1 MTPHRKEP
9 LPTPHSPYGLDF
21 RHMPE
26 ILVKKTRN
34 EPGEASLEVTIPP
47 DNVKAAEERATKF
60 YQQRARLPGFR
71 QGKVPAAVVRKKF
84 ADDIRQ
90 ETLRELVQESWR
102 VAQKQEELKPIA
114 DPHIH
119 NLKWE
124 EGAPVTF
131 ELHVEL
137 KPELKLQRL
146 GGFRL
151 TRTVPA
157 VTAAQVDAQL
167 NAMREQRAPWTPVAG
182 EKPKPKDLVDV
193 AIATRENN
201 EVKDPQ
207 PYQFVLGEGRAIP
220 DVEARIMGLT
230 PGESVDATVRFP
242 DDFAEEAKRGQTRD
256 IQLTLR
262 EVKRQELPVLDDAF
276 AREMGDFESLD
287 ALRSAVAEDLKKEAE
302 READAR
308 VRAELVEQIVQAN
321 NVVAPRPVV
330 ERVLGMY
337 AQAYEIPEERW
348 EKFAQEFRSVAE
360 SQVRRD
366 LVLDTVVESQNLR
379 ATEAELD
386 QRIQELAERRGMKPA
401 ELYASLEK
409 AKRLRDVARSITE
422 EKVFAYLLSQSTVEP
437 A

>member
-1 MTPHRKEP
+1 
-9 LPTPHSPYGLDF
+9 
-21 RHMPE
+21 MPD
-26 ILVKKTRN
+26 ILVKKTRV

-47 DNVKAAEERATKF
+47 DNVKAAEERATKV

-124 EGAPVTF
+124 DGAPVTF
-131 ELHVEL
+131 EFHVEL

-151 TRTVPA
+151 TRKVA
-157 VTAAQVDAQL
+157 AITAAQVEQQL
-167 NAMREQRAPWTPVAG
+167 NTMREQRAPWTPVAG

-193 AIATRENN
+193 IIATRENGAGGAGG
-201 EVKDPQ
+201 EGGEGGGGGGGEAKDPQ

-220 DVEARIMGLT
+220 DVEERIMNLL
-230 PGESVDATVRFP
+230 PGGSVDAAVRFP
-242 DDFAEEAKRGQTRD
+242 DGFAEEAKRGQTRD
-256 IQLTLR
+256 IRLTLR
-262 EVKRQELPVLDDAF
+262 EVKRQELPAPDDGF
-276 AREMGDFESLD
+276 AREMGDFESLE
-287 ALRSAVAEDLKKEAE
+287 ALRATIGADLGKEAE
-302 READAR
+302 RDADAH
-308 VRAELVEQIVQAN
+308 VRTELIDQIVQAN
-321 NVVAPRPVV
+321 SVVAPRPLV
-330 ERVLGMY
+330 ERVLGAY
-337 AQAYEIPEERW
+337 AQAYEVPEERW
-348 EKFAQEFRSVAE
+348 QQFAQEFRTIAE
-360 SQVRRD
+360 AQVRRD
-366 LVLDTVVESQNLR
+366 LVLDYVVESQNLR

-386 QRIQELAERRGMKPA
+386 QKVQELAERRGMPA
-401 ELYASLEK
+401 AQLYASLEK

-422 EKVFAYLLSQSTVEP
+422 EKVFSYLLSQSTVEQ

>member
-1 MTPHRKEP
+1 
-9 LPTPHSPYGLDF
+9 
-21 RHMPE
+21 MPE
-26 ILVKKTRN
+26 ILVKKTRA

-47 DNVKAAEERATKF
+47 DNVKAAEERATKV

-102 VAQKQEELKPIA
+102 VAQKQEELKP
-114 DPHIH
+114 
-119 NLKWE
+119 
-124 EGAPVTF
+124 
-131 ELHVEL
+131 
-137 KPELKLQRL
+137 
-146 GGFRL
+146 
-151 TRTVPA
+151 
-157 VTAAQVDAQL
+157 
-167 NAMREQRAPWTPVAG
+167 
-182 EKPKPKDLVDV
+182 KDLVDV
-193 AIATRENN
+193 TIATREAGTD
-201 EVKDPQ
+201 EVKDPE

-220 DVEARIMGLT
+220 DVEERIMSLT

-256 IQLTLR
+256 IRLTLR
-262 EVKRQELPVLDDAF
+262 EVKRQQLPALDDAF

-287 ALRSAVAEDLKKEAE
+287 ALRTAVAEDLKKEAE

-308 VRAELVEQIVQAN
+308 VRAELIEQIVQAN
-321 NVVAPRPVV
+321 NVVAPRPLV

-348 EKFAQEFRSVAE
+348 EKFAQEFRAVAE

-386 QRIQELAERRGMKPA
+386 QRLQELAERRGMQAA

-409 AKRLRDVARSITE
+409 AKRLRDVARSLTE
-422 EKVFAYLLSQSTVEP
+422 EKVFAYLLSQSTVEQ

>member
-1 MTPHRKEP
+1 
-9 LPTPHSPYGLDF
+9 
-21 RHMPE
+21 MPE
-26 ILVKKTRN
+26 ILVKKTKV

-71 QGKVPAAVVRKKF
+71 QGKAPAAVVRKKF
-84 ADDIRQ
+84 GDDIRQ
-90 ETLRELVQESWR
+90 EALRELVQESWR

-124 EGAPVTF
+124 DGAPVTF
-131 ELHVEL
+131 EFHVEL
-137 KPELKLQRL
+137 KPELRLQRL

-151 TRTVPA
+151 TRKV
-157 VTAAQVDAQL
+157 AAITEAQIDQQL
-167 NAMREQRAPWTPVAG
+167 NMMREQRAPWTPVAG

-193 AIATRENN
+193 TIATRETG

-220 DVEARIMGLT
+220 DVEERIMSLL

-256 IQLTLR
+256 IHLTLR
-262 EVKRQELPVLDDAF
+262 EVKRQELPALDDAL
-276 AREMGDFESLD
+276 AREMGDFESLE
-287 ALRSAVAEDLKKEAE
+287 ALRAAIAADLRKEAE
-302 READAR
+302 READAKL
-308 VRAELVEQIVQAN
+308 RAELVDQIVQAN
-321 NVVAPRPVV
+321 SVVAPRPLV
-330 ERVLGMY
+330 ERVLGAY
-337 AQAYEIPEERW
+337 AQAYEVAEERW
-348 EKFAQEFRSVAE
+348 PQFAQEFRTIAE

-366 LVLDTVVESQNLR
+366 LVLDNVVESQKLQ

-386 QRIQELAERRGMKPA
+386 QKVQELADRRGIKAA

-422 EKVFAYLLSQSTVEP
+422 EKVFAYLLSQSTVEQ

>member
-1 MTPHRKEP
+1 
-9 LPTPHSPYGLDF
+9 
-21 RHMPE
+21 MPE
-26 ILVKKTRN
+26 ILVKKTKV
-34 EPGEASLEVTIPP
+34 EPGEASLEVSIPP
-47 DNVKAAEERATKF
+47 ESVKAAEDRATKF
-60 YQQRARLPGFR
+60 YQARARLPRFR
-71 QGKVPAAVVRKKF
+71 QGKAPAAVVKKKF

-124 EGAPVTF
+124 DGAPVTF
-131 ELHVEL
+131 EFHVEL

-157 VTAAQVDAQL
+157 VTAAQVDTQIDAL
-167 NAMREQRAPWTPVAG
+167 REQRAPWTPVAG
-182 EKPKPKDLVDV
+182 EQPKPKDLVDV
-193 AIATRENN
+193 IIATREHG
-201 EVKDPQ
+201 EEKDPQ

-220 DVEARIMGLT
+220 DVEQRIMSLT
-230 PGESVDATVRFP
+230 PGESVEATVRFP

-256 IQLTLR
+256 VKITLR
-262 EVKRQELPVLDDAF
+262 EVKRQELPALDDAF
-276 AREMGDFESLD
+276 ARETGDFESVD
-287 ALRSAVAEDLKKEAE
+287 ALRTAVTADLTKEAG
-302 READAR
+302 READAK
-308 VRAELVEQIVQAN
+308 VRGDLVQQIIEAN
-321 NVVAPRPVV
+321 NVVAPRPLV

-337 AQAYEIPEERW
+337 AQAYEVPEERW
-348 EKFAQEFRSVAE
+348 PQFAKEFQTVAE
-360 SQVRRD
+360 SQVKRD
-366 LVLDTVVESQNLR
+366 LVLDHVVESQNLR

-386 QRIQELAERRGMKPA
+386 ERIQQLAERRGMKAA

>member
-1 MTPHRKEP
+1 
-9 LPTPHSPYGLDF
+9 
-21 RHMPE
+21 MPE
-26 ILVKKTRN
+26 ILVRKTKV

-60 YQQRARLPGFR
+60 YQERARLPGFR

-84 ADDIRQ
+84 AEGIRE

-124 EGAPVTF
+124 QGSPVTF
-131 ELHVEL
+131 EFHVEL

-157 VTAAQVDAQL
+157 ITAAQVDAQL
-167 NAMREQRAPWTPVAG
+167 NAMREQRAPWTPVAN

-193 AIATRENN
+193 TIAGRENG

-220 DVEARIMGLT
+220 DVEERIMGLL
-230 PGESVDATVRFP
+230 PGESVDATVKFP

-256 IQLTLR
+256 VHLTLR
-262 EVKRQELPVLDDAF
+262 EVKRQELPALDDAF
-276 AREMGDFESLD
+276 AREMGDFESLE
-287 ALRSAVAEDLKKEAE
+287 ALRTAVAADLGKEAE
-302 READAR
+302 READAK
-308 VRAELVEQIVQAN
+308 VRTALVQEIVEAN
-321 NVVAPRPVV
+321 NVVAPRPLV
-330 ERVLGMY
+330 ERVLGAY

-348 EKFAQEFRSVAE
+348 QQFAQEFRTIAE
-360 SQVRRD
+360 SQVKRD
-366 LVLDTVVESQNLR
+366 LVLDHVVESQQLR

-422 EKVFAYLLSQSTVEP
+422 EKVFSYLLSQSTVEP
-437 A
+437 

>member
-1 MTPHRKEP
+1 
-9 LPTPHSPYGLDF
+9 
-21 RHMPE
+21 MPE
-26 ILVKKTRN
+26 ILVKKTRA
-34 EPGEASLEVTIPP
+34 EPGEASLEVTISP
-47 DNVKAAEERATKF
+47 DNVKAAEERATKV

-84 ADDIRQ
+84 AEDIRQ

-124 EGAPVTF
+124 AGAPVTF
-131 ELHVEL
+131 EFHVEL

-157 VTAAQVDAQL
+157 VRAAQIDAQL
-167 NAMREQRAPWTPVAG
+167 STMREQRAPWTPVAG

-193 AIATRENN
+193 IIATRENG

-207 PYQFVLGEGRAIP
+207 PYQLVLGEGRAIP
-220 DVEARIMGLT
+220 DVEERIMSLT
-230 PGESVDATVRFP
+230 PGESADATVRFP

-256 IQLTLR
+256 IQVTLR
-262 EVKRQELPVLDDAF
+262 EVKRQELAALDDAF
-276 AREMGDFESLD
+276 AREMGDFESLE
-287 ALRSAVAEDLKKEAE
+287 ALRSAVAADLGKEAE
-302 READAR
+302 RDADAR
-308 VRAELVEQIVQAN
+308 VRAELIEQIIQAN
-321 NVVAPRPVV
+321 NVVAPRPLV

-337 AQAYEIPEERW
+337 AQAYEVPEDRW
-348 EKFAQEFRSVAE
+348 QQFAQEFRTVAE

-366 LVLDTVVESQNLR
+366 LVLDYVVESQSLR

-386 QRIQELAERRGMKPA
+386 TKIQELAERRGMPA
-401 ELYASLEK
+401 AQLYASLDK

-422 EKVFAYLLSQSTVEP
+422 EKVFAYLLSQSTVEQ

>member
-1 MTPHRKEP
+1 
-9 LPTPHSPYGLDF
+9 
-21 RHMPE
+21 MPE
-26 ILVKKTRN
+26 ILVRKTKV

-47 DNVKAAEERATKF
+47 DNVKAAEERATKA

-131 ELHVEL
+131 EFHVEL
-137 KPELKLQRL
+137 KPELKLERL
-146 GGFRL
+146 GNFRL
-151 TRTVPA
+151 TRKVAA
-157 VTAAQVDAQL
+157 VTAARVDAQL
-167 NAMREQRAPWTPVAG
+167 NAMREQRAPWTPVPG

-193 AIATRENN
+193 LIATRENG
-201 EVKDPQ
+201 VAKDPQ

-220 DVEARIMGLT
+220 DVEERILSLA

-262 EVKRQELPVLDDAF
+262 EVKRQELPALDDAF
-276 AREMGDFESLD
+276 AREMGDFESLE
-287 ALRSAVAEDLKKEAE
+287 ALRTAIAEDLKKEAE

-321 NVVAPRPVV
+321 NVVAPRPLV

-348 EKFAQEFRSVAE
+348 EKFAEEFRTVAE
-360 SQVRRD
+360 AQVRRD
-366 LVLDTVVESQNLR
+366 LVLDHVVEAQKLR

-386 QRIQELAERRGMKPA
+386 QRIQELAERRGMKAA

-422 EKVFAYLLSQSTVEP
+422 EKVFTHLLSQSTVEQ

>member
-1 MTPHRKEP
+1 
-9 LPTPHSPYGLDF
+9 
-21 RHMPE
+21 MPE
-26 ILVKKTRN
+26 ILVKKTRD
-34 EPGEASLEVTIPP
+34 EPGEASLEVTIPQ
-47 DNVKAAEERATKF
+47 DNVRAAEDRATKF

-124 EGAPVTF
+124 DGAPVTF
-131 ELHVEL
+131 EFHVEL
-137 KPELKLQRL
+137 KPELKLERL
-146 GGFRL
+146 GNFKL
-151 TRTVPA
+151 TRKVAA
-157 VTAAQVDAQL
+157 VTTAQVDAQL
-167 NAMREQRAPWTPVAG
+167 NAMREQRAPWTPVAAA

-193 AIATRENN
+193 IIATRETG

-220 DVEARIMGLT
+220 EVEERIMNLL
-230 PGESVDATVRFP
+230 PGESVDATVQFP
-242 DDFAEEAKRGQTRD
+242 DDFADETKRGQPRD
-256 IQLTLR
+256 TLR
-262 EVKRQELPVLDDAF
+262 TAVGDD
-276 AREMGDFESLD
+276 R
-287 ALRSAVAEDLKKEAE
+287 KKEAE
-302 READAR
+302 RDADAR
-308 VRAELVEQIVQAN
+308 VRTELVQQIVEAN
-321 NVVAPRPVV
+321 NVVAPRPLV

-337 AQAYEIPEERW
+337 AQAYEVPEDRW
-348 EKFAQEFRSVAE
+348 EKFAQEFHTIAE
-360 SQVRRD
+360 AQVRRD
-366 LVLDTVVESQNLR
+366 LVLDYVVESQKLQ

-386 QRIQELAERRGMKPA
+386 QKIQELAERRGMPA
-401 ELYASLEK
+401 AQLYASLEK

-422 EKVFAYLLSQSTVEP
+422 EKVFNYLLSQSTVEH